1 MQKMLK
7 VMTIVGFAA
16 GGLFVLSAS
25 NAQAVAAASPVE
37 SLESSRSL
45 YRAHCASCHGNDGH
59 SNTAKGR
66 KLEADDIS
74 GIDDGVE
81 KIKRV
86 ITNGKGDMPGFKKKL
101 SAAQITSIANY
112 VKTL

>member
-7 VMTIVGFAA
+7 IMAVAGFAA
-16 GGLFVLSAS
+16 GGVFVFSAN
-25 NAQAVAAASPVE
+25 NAQSVAAASPAE
-37 SLESSRSL
+37 SLESTRSL

-74 GIDDGVE
+74 GTGDSVE
-81 KIKRV
+81 KISRV
-86 ITNGKGDMPGFKKKL
+86 ISNGKGEMPGFKKKL
-101 SAAQITSIANY
+101 TAAQIKSIANY

>member
-7 VMTIVGFAA
+7 VTAVLGFAA
-16 GGLFVLSAS
+16 AGVFVFSTS
-25 NAQAVAAASPVE
+25 NARAIAAASPAE

-45 YRAHCASCHGNDGH
+45 YRTHCASCHGNDGR
-59 SNTAKGR
+59 SNTEKGR

-74 GIDDGVE
+74 GTTDSIE
-81 KIKRV
+81 KISRM
-86 ITNGKGDMPGFKKKL
+86 IANGKGDMPGFKKKL
-101 SAAQITSIANY
+101 SAAQIKSIANY

>member
-7 VMTIVGFAA
+7 VMAVVGFAA
-16 GGLFVLSAS
+16 GGVFVFSAS
-25 NAQAVAAASPVE
+25 NSQTIVAASPVE

-45 YRAHCASCHGNDGH
+45 YRAHCASCHGADGR
-59 SNTAKGR
+59 SNTPKGR
-66 KLEADDIS
+66 KLEADNIS
-74 GIDDGVE
+74 GIGDSVE
-81 KIKRV
+81 KISRV
-86 ITNGKGDMPGFKKKL
+86 ISNGKGDMPGFKKKL